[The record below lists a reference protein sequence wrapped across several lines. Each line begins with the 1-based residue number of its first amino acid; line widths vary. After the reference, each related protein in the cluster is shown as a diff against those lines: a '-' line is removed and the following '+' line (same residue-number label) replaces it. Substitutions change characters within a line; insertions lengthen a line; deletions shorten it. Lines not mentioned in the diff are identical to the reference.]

1 MSAARLKIAEGGR
14 PPPGAPFALG
24 NVIVKPNGQIGP
36 EFRTF
41 ANALSSAL
49 VQSRFHQELG
59 HDTTRLRED
68 LGIYINPN
76 PWAPRTAPTVL
87 GTVQEG
93 FNSLRGDIA
102 SLTTEVKELRASQP
116 SPAPPADT
124 SEIASLQR
132 EITSL
137 IAEVRELRAFQSSP
151 TPRADPSLRR
161 EIASL
166 TAEVRKL
173 RALLSPPAMSRPHER
188 VGRPSQP
195 STPPPRP
202 MPPTDKK
209 GPMSPPPPPSKSRAA
224 KGKRRREP
232 PEATNEETRSPPKG
246 KKTRQAS
253 PRGDSASADT
263 PWNPNEGQAGPTT
276 GPTKNPAHHPA
287 PHFLPQPQ
295 TEGVRLRWGRRALL
309 ERPNLG
315 TGGFA
320 VGRTAPG
327 RGDPRG

>member
-232 PEATNEETRSPPKG
+232 PRRRTRKPGRRRRERRPARHPPEG
-246 KKTRQAS
+246 TRPQLTR
-253 PRGDSASADT
+253 RGT
-263 PWNPNEGQAGPTT
+263 RNEGQAGPDDRTNQESRSPSRSPLPP
-276 GPTKNPAHHPA
+276 PTSN
-287 PHFLPQPQ
+287 
-295 TEGVRLRWGRRALL
+295 
-309 ERPNLG
+309 
-315 TGGFA
+315 
-320 VGRTAPG
+320 
-327 RGDPRG
+327 RGC